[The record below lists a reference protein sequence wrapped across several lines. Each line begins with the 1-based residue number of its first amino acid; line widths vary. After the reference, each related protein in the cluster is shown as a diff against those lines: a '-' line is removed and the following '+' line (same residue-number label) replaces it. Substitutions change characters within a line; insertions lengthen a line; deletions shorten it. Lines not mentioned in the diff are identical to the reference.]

1 MGPPAIAPQGPTKP
15 TRERLA
21 GRSRARLEGWIGRA
35 PARGWLGVDRD
46 SWESPIE
53 PALSS
58 QVMRPRSSS
67 TAGSSSVPITN
78 ASRYTALAR
87 LIPNRLSIREVPTRT
102 TRIRRS

>member
-53 PALSS
+53 PAR
-58 QVMRPRSSS
+58 QRPGDASEELEHGGQQQRADHERFKVYG
-67 TAGSSSVPITN
+67 AGETDSEP
-78 ASRYTALAR
+78 LEH
-87 LIPNRLSIREVPTRT
+87 P
-102 TRIRRS
+102 